1 MKESIIACNFLDCLR
16 CEKGNRYYAIMKYLS
31 NIIDQL
37 KSCPESLQKSMIRY
51 LYFEATLVFLG
62 TIIPSLIGWLIIH
75 FYLK

>member
-37 KSCPESLQKSMIRY
+37 KKLPRVIAKVNDPL
-51 LYFEATLVFLG
+51 LVL
-62 TIIPSLIGWLIIH
+62 
-75 FYLK
+75 